1 MRELINKRFASP
13 DSQSEKNLVTCWP
26 NERTRQRVW
35 QKKLYGDLIDNARLV
50 IRHFQFSF
58 HRYVL
63 RWRGRRSL
71 LTGGANYF
79 RFWSSNELNVGASMS
94 HACRA
99 EMNSTIHMREINGV
113 RQRYQQ
119 SITRLKSYRRYFF
132 SAFFFV
138 ELWVRSGGGV
148 EVEKRDVF
156 CVRWVKK
163 LKTRWIFFQ
172 PEDILVK
179 VLLVS
184 NESKMNNTE

>member
-1 MRELINKRFASP
+1 MREPVREF
-13 DSQSEKNLVTCWP
+13 D
-26 NERTRQRVW
+26 
-35 QKKLYGDLIDNARLV
+35 
-50 IRHFQFSF
+50 
-58 HRYVL
+58 
-63 RWRGRRSL
+63 RRNFMETL
-71 LTGGANYF
+71 LTMPASLSDIFNFLFTAMCYDDEGDEVFLRAVQTTSAFDHQMNWMLGLVW
-79 RFWSSNELNVGASMS
+79 RTHVGQKW
-94 HACRA
+94 
-99 EMNSTIHMREINGV
+99 TLPIHMREINGV

-184 NESKMNNTE
+184 NESKINNTE